1 MVFIIQKFRLIFTFV
16 RYKPFF
22 PFQTLQGFED
32 DDEEYIHIQQWALTE
47 GRLKVTLLECSRY
60 VLCYYYIRGKKV
72 YRKCMWAV
80 FVLVPLCV
88 NLYYIICK
96 FFNGKFHKSS
106 PFQLIK
112 NINYILESML
122 MEGIICLTVISR
134 LLRYIM
140 LCWHISYYLLES
152 CS

>member
-1 MVFIIQKFRLIFTFV
+1 MFIIQKFRLIFTFV

-112 NINYILESML
+112 NINYIYFVHIFYCNKL
-122 MEGIICLTVISR
+122 CLINLPKFTHVSVNVFWEWTR
-134 LLRYIM
+134 VKVR
-140 LCWHISYYLLES
+140 WS
-152 CS
+152 